1 MKYEYRLEPQDYD
14 LETFE
19 RLTECSVADYNHRP
33 HGMLKGLTPFEAL
46 STPANPNYTLEI
58 HLAAQKR
65 KTYNQKEVCGLC
77 LTEKQ

>member
-1 MKYEYRLEPQDYD
+1 
-14 LETFE
+14 
-19 RLTECSVADYNHRP
+19 
-33 HGMLKGLTPFEAL
+33 MLKGLTPFEAL